1 MLERLDEK
9 PSMASGPWVPAPDR
23 GPGQALRG
31 NDGVASSLLLGVEDL
46 EGEEGG
52 DYEVG
57 DVD

>member
-1 MLERLDEK
+1 MLGGLDA
-9 PSMASGPWVPAPDR
+9 PHGVRAVGSRPGSWSGQV
-23 GPGQALRG
+23 LRG
-31 NDGVASSLLLGVEDL
+31 NDGVASGLLLGVEDL

>member
-1 MLERLDEK
+1 MPL
-9 PSMASGPWVPAPDR
+9 MASGPWVPAFAGMTGWP
-23 GPGQALRG
+23 PG
-31 NDGVASSLLLGVEDL
+31 LLLGVEDL

>member
-1 MLERLDEK
+1 MLEGLD
-9 PSMASGPWVPAPDR
+9 APDGVR
-23 GPGQALRG
+23 AVGSRLRG
-31 NDGVASSLLLGVEDL
+31 NDGVASPLLLGVEDL